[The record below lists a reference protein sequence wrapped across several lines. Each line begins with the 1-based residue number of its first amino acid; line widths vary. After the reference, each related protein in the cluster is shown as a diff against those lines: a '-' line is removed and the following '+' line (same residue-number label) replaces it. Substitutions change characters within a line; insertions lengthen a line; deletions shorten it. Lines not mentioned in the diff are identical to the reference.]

1 MRRIV
6 AISFLAFCVSLFY
19 VSSLYAAAV
28 LKIGVFDLQ
37 KIMRDSKVIQ
47 EYRRT
52 LGKEMEPKRKLLA
65 EKQDSIKLIEE
76 KLKRDDK
83 STPPDER
90 KRLLE
95 RHAKESKELQRIK
108 EDFET
113 ELQKIDREL
122 SQRALREI
130 IEITRN
136 FAQKEKYTLIFEKAQ
151 AGIVYSE
158 DSFDITQKIIELYDA
173 KR

>member
-1 MRRIV
+1 MKKLSI
-6 AISFLAFCVSLFY
+6 IYLLILFIMG
-19 VSSLYAAAV
+19 VWIPHPHAAST

-37 KIMRDSKVIQ
+37 KIKRESKVIQ
-47 EYRRT
+47 EYLKT

-95 RHAKESKELQRIK
+95 RHARESKEFQRLK
-108 EDFET
+108 EDFEI

-122 SQRALREI
+122 SQRVLREI
-130 IEITRN
+130 VEITRN
-136 FAQKEKYTLIFEKAQ
+136 FAQKEKYTLVFEKAQ
-151 AGIVYSE
+151 AGIAYSE
-158 DSFDITQKIIELYDA
+158 DSVDITQKIIEAYDA
-173 KR
+173 KK